1 MCGPAALALGAA
13 IITAAGTVY
22 GGMAERAQGRY
33 EQKVNEQ
40 NAVLERRK
48 IGDAQ
53 ERGAIDQMRRYRE
66 SAAAIGRQRANAGA
80 SGLDAN
86 FGSVL
91 AGQEDTAMIANED
104 VYTIGRNTTREIE
117 GYDINAANYVS
128 RGRAARARGNAA
140 FTGSLFSATGTLLG
154 GASQYGKLKA
164 EGG

>member
-1 MCGPAALALGAA
+1 MCDPVSLTIAATTVA
-13 IITAAGTVY
+13 AAGSVY
-22 GGMAERAQGRY
+22 GGMAANAQGKY

-40 NAVLERRK
+40 NAMLERRK

-66 SAAAIGRQRANAGA
+66 SAAAIGKIRANAGA
-80 SGLDAN
+80 AGLDAG

-91 AGQEDTAMIANED
+91 AGQQDTAMIANED

-128 RGRAARARGNAA
+128 AGRAARSKGKSALV
-140 FTGSLFSATGTLLG
+140 GSLFSATSTILG
-154 GASQYGKLKA
+154 GASQVRKLKA
-164 EGG
+164 ERY